1 VAATIRS
8 RVLKRNVPLF
18 VDRQSGAKGLRRSIE
33 YRRFQEDL
41 D

>member
-8 RVLKRNVPLF
+8 RLLKRNVPPF
-18 VDRQSGAKGLRRSIE
+18 VDFQAVAKGLPRAID
-33 YRRFQEDL
+33 YRRFQEGL